1 MLASF
6 KPPCIMRESAST
18 SALSRARLV
27 LDCGVDEQPIDRALT
42 IDERGMKFT
51 SRWQFPLGTQLAI
64 GCQSR
69 HPRLGQRLV
78 RLEGIVVWCERRLRP
93 ADDAPTYETTVLFLE
108 LPDDLRQSLREFSY
122 RLTAAG

>member
-1 MLASF
+1 
-6 KPPCIMRESAST
+6 
-18 SALSRARLV
+18 LV
-27 LDCGVDEQPIDRALT
+27 LDCGLDEQPIDQALS

-69 HPRLGQRLV
+69 HPRLV

-93 ADDAPTYETTVLFLE
+93 ADDAPAYETTVLFLE

-122 RLTAAG
+122 RLTANG